1 MSNSLTEIRLFVSLR
16 RVAVC
21 LLAAA
26 LVIIAARKLH
36 RTA

>member
-16 RVAVC
+16 RITVC

-26 LVIIAARKLH
+26 LVIIAAKKLRK
-36 RTA
+36 TA